1 MYPGVRQGHEL
12 PQAANPALQELGPR
26 RTPRGVAGA
35 AQREKNNKKQGKNK
49 GMCSTQTQY
58 TTHYPAASLAGETP
72 ASALG
77 SEHLLVGT

>member
-1 MYPGVRQGHEL
+1 MYPGVRQGHQL

-35 AQREKNNKKQGKNK
+35 AQREKNNKKQGKKQRNVQHTN
-49 GMCSTQTQY
+49 S
-58 TTHYPAASLAGETP
+58 THYSLPGREFSGLNA